1 VKYTRAEC
9 VVVARDALCGHGWP
23 KWCIDVEMNVEGGCW
38 DIREVLGR
46 ERKGKMSWSSFFFFF
61 FFEMSVRENVIIVIS
76 GDGYVAE

>member
-1 VKYTRAEC
+1 
-9 VVVARDALCGHGWP
+9 
-23 KWCIDVEMNVEGGCW
+23 MNVEGGCW